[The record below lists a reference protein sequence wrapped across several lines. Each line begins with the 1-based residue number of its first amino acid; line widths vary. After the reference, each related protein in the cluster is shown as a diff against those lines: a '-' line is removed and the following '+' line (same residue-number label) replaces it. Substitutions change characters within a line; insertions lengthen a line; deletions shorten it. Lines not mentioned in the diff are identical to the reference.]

1 MEVTS
6 SIDIARDADDVF
18 AYLADMSNN
27 PQWQGGQQRCEW
39 TSPPP
44 HGLGSTYDQE
54 ARFLGKTIVSAFE
67 VVEYEPGR
75 VIRIKTTGGTMPID
89 VTRTVRPTGDRST
102 RVEAIVRGD
111 PPRWMAML
119 GPVMR
124 RMVQR
129 SVRQDYEQL
138 KTLLEA

>member
-6 SIDIARDADDVF
+6 SIEIARDADDVF

-27 PQWQGGQQRCEW
+27 PQWQSGQQRCEW
-39 TSPPP
+39 TSPAP